1 MGAFPSMVTKMS
13 PGTPRGGANSAP
25 CAPFQEDI
33 VQASSAAVSGS
44 IHIWTIDISEGI
56 SEFESKPQIF
66 FEKPKRRPGSFLKW
80 FSPQTIHFNRGFHSK
95 PSILDYPYFLET
107 PRWTWLRQKWC
118 FFSKCQ
124 GIFMIENQE
133 VVFSQDF
140 LALFL
145 KELTCP
151 QKKDYFNRKY
161 IFQPSFCRGYVSF
174 QGVIHWTSKNITI
187 DYRILKPP
195 FS

>member
-1 MGAFPSMVTKMS
+1 MDLTSSK
-13 PGTPRGGANSAP
+13 
-25 CAPFQEDI
+25 I
-33 VQASSAAVSGS
+33 V
-44 IHIWTIDISEGI
+44 
-56 SEFESKPQIF
+56 F
-66 FEKPKRRPGSFLKW
+66 FLA
-80 FSPQTIHFNRGFHSK
+80 I
-95 PSILDYPYFLET
+95 
-107 PRWTWLRQKWC
+107 
-118 FFSKCQ
+118 Q
-124 GIFMIENQE
+124 GIFIIENQE
-133 VVFSQDF
+133 VFFSQDF

-174 QGVIHWTSKNITI
+174 QGVIHWTLKNITI